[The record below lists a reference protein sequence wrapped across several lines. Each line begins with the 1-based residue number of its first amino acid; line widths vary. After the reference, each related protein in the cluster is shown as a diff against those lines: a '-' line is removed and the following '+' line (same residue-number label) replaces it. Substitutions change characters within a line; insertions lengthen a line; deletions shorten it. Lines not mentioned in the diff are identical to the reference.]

1 MFLLDYMDTNQ
12 KVRSE
17 RSTKKYNTYDQQTKF
32 WINAK
37 CSYSS
42 QRVVQT
48 GTTKLRNESETKRNE
63 MKRNTTKRNEKWRS
77 EAKRNEVSQNETKY
91 VGQSIKDRK
100 TISEGVKINE
110 LLSG

>member
-17 RSTKKYNTYDQQTKF
+17 RSTKKYNTYNQQTKF

-48 GTTKLRNESETKRNE
+48 GTTKLRNESETKWNETKNEETKRNE
-63 MKRNTTKRNEKWRS
+63 MKYHKTKRNMSDK
-77 EAKRNEVSQNETKY
+77 A
-91 VGQSIKDRK
+91 
-100 TISEGVKINE
+100 
-110 LLSG
+110 

>member
-17 RSTKKYNTYDQQTKF
+17 RSTKKYNTYNQQTKF

-63 MKRNTTKRNEKWRS
+63 RKNEETKRNEMKYHKT
-77 EAKRNEVSQNETKY
+77 KRNMSDKA
-91 VGQSIKDRK
+91 
-100 TISEGVKINE
+100 
-110 LLSG
+110 